1 MYPTRRMIFVVL
13 LGVPLS
19 MLAAVLSP
27 PLWMIGLGWIFFAA
41 CLFILDA
48 VLVANPSRLSYAIAA
63 PHTMGVARRETG
75 HVTFEFAGQAPSELE
90 LAFDADGRRIAIEPD
105 RQTLPVTK
113 RQARAD
119 FTMVPLRR
127 GEGGIEN
134 LWARWQGPLG
144 LVWKQRVDGVRD
156 KIAVLPNIGAIKD
169 EAMRLFQRDSGSF
182 GLRVRLRAGEG
193 AEFNAL
199 KEFQSGMDRRTIDWK
214 QTARHGKLLAREF
227 QAEEN
232 QRIVFAL
239 DTGRLMCEPLAGLP
253 RIDRAIQALLLL
265 SYVALRLGDRVGLF
279 AFDEKPNL
287 SSGAVSGANAFGVLQ
302 RLAAKIDYTTKET
315 NFTLGLT
322 QLAGELD
329 QRAIIVIFTDFSDT
343 TGAELMLE
351 NIKRLVAR
359 HVVLFVVFRD
369 EELESMVRHAPTEP
383 ADVSRAVIADAM
395 LRERGLVTTRL
406 RRMGVDVIDASAD
419 KIGAGLIDAYLAV
432 KQGRS

>member
-48 VLVANPSRLSYAIAA
+48 LLVANPSRLSTAIAN
-63 PHTMGVARRETG
+63 PHSMGVARREQG
-75 HVTFEFAGQAPSELE
+75 HVTFEFAGQAPPEIE
-90 LAFDADGRRIAIEPD
+90 LAFDPDGRRIAIEPD
-105 RQTLPVTK
+105 RQVLPVTK

-119 FTMVPLRR
+119 FTLVPLRR
-127 GEGGIEN
+127 GEGGIET

-144 LVWKQRVDGVRD
+144 LVWKQRVEGVRD
-156 KIAVLPNIGAIKD
+156 KVAVLPNIGAVKE

-214 QTARHGKLLAREF
+214 QTARHGKILAREF

-322 QLAGELD
+322 QLSGELD

-395 LRERGLVTTRL
+395 LRERGLVTARL

-432 KQGRS
+432 KQGRG